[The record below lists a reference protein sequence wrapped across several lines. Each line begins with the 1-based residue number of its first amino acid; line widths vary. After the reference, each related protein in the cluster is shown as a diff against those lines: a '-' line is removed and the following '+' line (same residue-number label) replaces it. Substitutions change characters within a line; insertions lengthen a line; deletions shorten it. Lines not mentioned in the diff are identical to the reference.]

1 MFKINILR
9 KVAVTTRK
17 SIKLVITILL
27 SIIILIGLVVIFYN
41 PTYEVSLKGE
51 VIGYTSNK
59 SELQEKINSYIA
71 EDEESNVAFVQIDAM
86 PTYKLC
92 LLKKDVST
100 NDDEIYAKVTE
111 NSTACYKYYAITED
125 KKEKF
130 YLSNLE
136 DAEKVIDEL
145 EEKDSANQDELGIIE
160 KYGKELKEF
169 TSVDTCVSELYE
181 KKVVVRRTTYSA
193 PSASNYS
200 TGTSSG
206 YVDIGISLINPVSGV
221 ITSRYGS
228 NDSVRSHAH
237 SGLDIAAPY
246 GTPIKAAA
254 SGTVTYSGN
263 AGDGFGNYVIISHG
277 NGVTTVY
284 AHCSQLLVSAG
295 QTVSQGDVIAK
306 VGSTGNSTGNHL
318 HLEVRKNGVNY
329 NPQNYVY

>member
-111 NSTACYKYYAITED
+111 NSTPYYKYYAITED
-125 KKEKF
+125 KEEKF
-130 YLSNLE
+130 YLSNFE

-145 EEKDSANQDELGIIE
+145 EEKDSANQEDLGIIE

-169 TSVDTCVSELYE
+169 TSVDTCVSKLYE

-193 PSASNYS
+193 PSVSNYS

-206 YVDIGISLINPVSGV
+206 YVDIGISLINPVSGI

-228 NDSVRSHAH
+228 NDSVRDHSH

-295 QTVSQGDVIAK
+295 QTVSQGDIIAK

>member
-111 NSTACYKYYAITED
+111 NSTPYYKYYAITED
-125 KKEKF
+125 KEEKF
-130 YLSNLE
+130 YLSNFE
-136 DAEKVIDEL
+136 DAEKVIEEL
-145 EEKDSANQDELGIIE
+145 EEKDSANQEDLGIIE

-193 PSASNYS
+193 PSVSNYS

-206 YVDIGISLINPVSGV
+206 YVDIGISLINPVSGI

-228 NDSVRSHAH
+228 NDSVRDHSH

-295 QTVSQGDVIAK
+295 QTVSQGDIIAK
-306 VGSTGNSTGNHL
+306 VGSTGNSTGNQL